1 MDKWNKP
8 SELTKSIKWI
18 QLIAAHSSLSLLYKI
33 QLHIE
38 NMMCWIHMYA
48 SFECFFFFCMEV
60 RVSIQSD
67 LMEPSL
73 LGLWAALF
81 DCCRTLFT
89 LAVLFLRL
97 CPQAWCPGHG
107 LFILVGIGEALLTA
121 PKLKTKAP
129 MSQGGRRSDS
139 SCRVEYTDESRK
151 LNNKQRGR
159 LMSIL
164 MSTDTISKRQILNLA
179 STLRR
184 WAEV

>member
-1 MDKWNKP
+1 M
-8 SELTKSIKWI
+8 
-18 QLIAAHSSLSLLYKI
+18 
-33 QLHIE
+33 
-38 NMMCWIHMYA
+38 
-48 SFECFFFFCMEV
+48 FFVCLFFCMVVHVRGMHVRGMHV

-73 LGLWAALF
+73 LGLWVALF

-89 LAVLFLRL
+89 LAALFLQL

-107 LFILVGIGEALLTA
+107 LFILVGIGEALLPA

-129 MSQGGRRSDS
+129 MSRGGRGSDS
-139 SCRVEYTDESRK
+139 SCRVEHTDKSRK
-151 LNNKQRGR
+151 FNNKQRKP

-164 MSTDTISKRQILNLA
+164 MSTDTIRKRQILNLA
-179 STLRR
+179 TTLRR